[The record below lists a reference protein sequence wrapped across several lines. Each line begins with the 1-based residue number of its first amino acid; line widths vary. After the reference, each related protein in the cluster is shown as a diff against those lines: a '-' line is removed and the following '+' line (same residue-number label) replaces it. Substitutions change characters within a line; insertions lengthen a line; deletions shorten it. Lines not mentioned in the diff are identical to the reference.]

1 MIPAAARRRTGAANH
16 GLPLHLVRP
25 ADLAHFTARSRGFT
39 LLELLAVI
47 VIIGIIITFAVL
59 SVDTGSRAQAVEQE
73 ARRLAALIGM
83 AAEEAVFQSQEL
95 GLRVT
100 ERGYIFLTF
109 QDNTWHPLDTDQMLR
124 PRELPAD
131 IGVELI
137 VEQLPAKLGTAD
149 EEEDEQNKSRAQ
161 EPAPQ
166 ILILSS
172 GELTPFEIRLVTQD
186 SGGYRLIG
194 SITGKVEIEALQ
206 DHER

>member
-1 MIPAAARRRTGAANH
+1 LILASARRRTDAANH

-25 ADLAHFTARSRGFT
+25 ADLHFTARSRGFT

-59 SVDTGSRAQAVEQE
+59 SVDTGGRAQAVEQE
-73 ARRLAALIGM
+73 ARRLAALIGL

-95 GLRVT
+95 GLQVT
-100 ERGYIFLTF
+100 ERGYTFLTF
-109 QDNTWHPLDTDQMLR
+109 QDNRWHPLDGDQMLR
-124 PRELPAD
+124 PRELPPD

-149 EEEDEQNKSRAQ
+149 EEEEERNKSRAQ

-172 GELTPFEIRLVTQD
+172 GELTPFEIRLLTQD

-194 SITGKVEIEALQ
+194 GITGKVKVEALQ